1 MISCKSLMGHF
12 FIKTLKN
19 CLKISLSYMSRLS
32 IINFIRENVIEGL
45 TLVPFNFFLWV
56 YASSNWSTRINRSTH
71 QCKKLTPHFVIQEHI
86 AVSLKLG
93 RKIRDFLLLRFLIS
107 FTSSVPRKTG
117 RKIVITQWHRKIT
130 AWFIEGSRT

>member
-56 YASSNWSTRINRSTH
+56 YASSNWSTRITRSTH

-117 RKIVITQWHRKIT
+117 RKIVITQWHQKIT
-130 AWFIEGSRT
+130 VWFIVGSRT